1 MTPDPPAPS
10 EGSSLPPRHRPA
22 LGNLAKDTT
31 ELDLWAFEDDLELP
45 DELPEPPA
53 GETTRSSARDIP
65 APRERKK
72 GKPREFG
79 SRPTP
84 PPQHSRDE
92 RVQINVNKPAEK
104 LPPAEAL
111 AGQAKPER
119 EFDDL
124 ENWDNAKLEPELE
137 ELPQE
142 DAEEPP
148 KPNAPPEPELPK
160 KEIQATP
167 PPQDGKTAT
176 ETPLPDDE
184 FAPAALPASAKPVPL
199 LPNLALTKVER
210 IGLIS
215 LVALLLVGAATVLMF
230 SLNRL
235 PSEPEKAGAN
245 DFPVQGKLIT
255 VNSAVSYWRVPI
267 TEGSDQDTFR
277 RGTELLPVLELS
289 LTGGPAGIRVL
300 FRNDERE
307 VVGDAVT
314 RTVRGGGT
322 LKIPA
327 TAGFDDLGMHAAYRT
342 GESKPWT
349 IEVSEAPAEDAPS
362 NAFRK
367 LFEMNIATD
376 RR

>member
-1 MTPDPPAPS
+1 
-10 EGSSLPPRHRPA
+10 

-45 DELPEPPA
+45 EPPVV
-53 GETTRSSARDIP
+53 ETTRSAAKDIP
-65 APRERKK
+65 APRERQK

-79 SRPTP
+79 NRPAP

-92 RVQINVNKPAEK
+92 RIQINVNKPAEK

-124 ENWDNAKLEPELE
+124 ENWDDAKLEPELE
-137 ELPQE
+137 ELPHE
-142 DAEEPP
+142 DAGETPE
-148 KPNAPPEPELPK
+148 AITPPEPEPAEQETQPEPTLPAGK
-160 KEIQATP
+160 SPAEP
-167 PPQDGKTAT
+167 PPAEDESPPTA
-176 ETPLPDDE
+176 P
-184 FAPAALPASAKPVPL
+184 PASPKSLPL
-199 LPNLALTKVER
+199 LPNLELTKVER
-210 IGLIS
+210 VGLIS
-215 LVALLLVGAATVLMF
+215 LVAVLLVGAATVLMF

-245 DFPVQGKLIT
+245 DFPVTGKLLT
-255 VNSAVSYWRVPI
+255 VTSAVSYWRIPI
-267 TEGSDQDTFR
+267 TEGAGQDTFR

-327 TAGFDDLGMHAAYRT
+327 TAGFDDIGMHAAYRT
-342 GESKPWT
+342 GGSKPWT
-349 IEVSEAPAEDAPS
+349 IEVSEAPAEDAP
-362 NAFRK
+362 NTAFRK